1 MQFIGGAVANAL
13 SLTGT
18 SVSFKVTPE
27 VLTAKSAEAAKSV
40 SAMRE
45 HFEELRRLVD
55 KTKSYWVGE
64 AGDKHREMYYA
75 LEEDTEEILKRL
87 GEHPVDLV
95 AIAQKYTDTE
105 LKIQQEIQELPG
117 DVII

>member
-1 MQFIGGAVANAL
+1 MQSITGGIANAL

-27 VLTAKSAEAAKSV
+27 ILTAKSTEAAKSV
-40 SAMRE
+40 NAMRK

-55 KTKSYWVGE
+55 KTGKYWIGE
-64 AGDKHREMYYA
+64 AGDKHREMYYG
-75 LEEDTEEILKRL
+75 LEEDIEEILRRL

-95 AIAQKYTDTE
+95 AIAQKYSDTE
-105 LKIQQEIQELPG
+105 LQIQQEIEELPG